1 MAISADMVKKLREQ
15 TGAGMMDCKKA
26 LTETDGDYEKA
37 IAILREKGIAVA
49 AKREARSASEG
60 IIAVYSSDDAQIG
73 VMVELNC
80 ETTFVAKTDE
90 FIALANN
97 IAAHI
102 GNTSPELSD
111 LENLES
117 VLTQKYYADPQHTIQ
132 DLINNNIAKLGEK
145 TTLGRFVRVDV
156 GGEEHERNGAIGT
169 YIHMGNQ
176 IGVMVEL
183 NCENKN
189 SKKVKWY
196 GVERTNG
203 TKAVQIVAI
212 VGNKLVVTKEYRY
225 LLVGY
230 EWGLPAGLID
240 ANENAVD
247 AAIRELKEETGL
259 YAYSTFKDQTPF
271 IYNSAGMTNES
282 ICIVYLKAKGELS
295 QKFLESDEDIETFLM
310 SRKQVKNLLIRL
322 SSDPDCK
329 ELIGAKSWL
338 IMDRFVKHGDF

>member
-111 LENLES
+111 LENMES
-117 VLTQKYYADPQHTIQ
+117 VLTQKYYADQQHTIQ

-156 GGEEHERNGAIGT
+156 GGENHERNGAIGT

-183 NCENKN
+183 NCET
-189 SKKVKWY
+189 
-196 GVERTNG
+196 EAT
-203 TKAVQIVAI
+203 AVSEGMQQLAKDLAMHISWSVP
-212 VGNKLVVTKEYRY
+212 EY
-225 LLVGY
+225 
-230 EWGLPAGLID
+230 
-240 ANENAVD
+240 
-247 AAIRELKEETGL
+247 
-259 YAYSTFKDQTPF
+259 
-271 IYNSAGMTNES
+271 
-282 ICIVYLKAKGELS
+282 
-295 QKFLESDEDIETFLM
+295 IETSEIPVEVIEAEKEINRQRAIQEGKPENIVEKIVEGRIKKEFYAKICLM
-310 SRKQVKNLLIRL
+310 DQPFVKDESQCIDDLVKTAMRDTGEVITV
-322 SSDPDCK
+322 
-329 ELIGAKSWL
+329 A
-338 IMDRFVKHGDF
+338 RFVRFRVGEKSGE